1 MVECVGLE
9 NRSAARYRGFESHP
23 LYLLCLWSSEAGQ
36 KRSKVSVGDLDF
48 SSSRRER
55 SERSQ
60 AEMRGFAANP
70 TSFDSATVSALCEWW
85 RCIVPKRGS
94 GSGQH
99 LRGSHRIC
107 ELRHFLPD
115 QRYENRGKGRR
126 FWIRYSL
133 RNRHRGRLFFF

>member
-23 LYLLCLWSSEAGQ
+23 LYLLSLQSSEAGQ
-36 KRSKVSVGDLDF
+36 KRSKMSVGGLDF

-60 AEMRGFAANP
+60 AEMRSFAANP
-70 TSFDSATVSALCEWW
+70 TFSDSATVSTSCEWW
-85 RCIVPKRGS
+85 RCIVPNRGS

-107 ELRHFLPD
+107 ELLHFLPD
-115 QRYENRGKGRR
+115 QLYENRGKGRR

-133 RNRHRGRLFFF
+133 WKRHRG